1 MSSVTSGARAAAKSF
16 LKTIGLLPVAQ
27 RIATALTASETYR
40 VHERR
45 YRELKRQHAHVLGER
60 LNNSQ
65 YKQRIALLCSPSFPE
80 VEIEL
85 GLVKGLQL
93 ANFVPVVLITD
104 TGRERE
110 LLAKHYRLAAVDEIH
125 SWQDFMDEVDS
136 ATAEA
141 IVGRC
146 QSVEDLLDFEHAG
159 VRVGR
164 LALSTALRGKYAGSL
179 DLRAPEDR
187 QLLVDSVAYGL
198 TCANAA
204 HKILQRFRPDL
215 ALFLDTTYSPA
226 GELFDCCLQNEVDT
240 LQWQQGHRSN
250 ALLFKR
256 YTLETRLQHPTYLS
270 PESWRLVRDME
281 WTKSH
286 RERLDRELYSGYAS
300 GDWYSVVGTQF
311 DKSMVD
317 SAQLRE
323 RLHLDP
329 NKKTAF
335 IFPHILWDAALFWGK
350 CLFRD
355 FEEWFVETVRLA
367 CANDSLNWV
376 IKIHPANRRVRE
388 TGSLQGEY
396 AEVVT
401 LRKYIGELPPNI
413 VMIPPE
419 SEISTYSL
427 FPIMDYCL
435 TVCGTVG
442 MEAARLGI
450 PVLTAGNGP
459 YDDRGFTV
467 DSNSREEYCEKVRNI
482 QAIPRLS
489 SSQRELA
496 ERFAYAIFLMRLWD
510 AKSFT
515 LRYLPSTEK
524 FLSQGQINV
533 RSKEDLYTADDLRA
547 FAEWVA
553 DPRKPDDFLTQLP
566 QPFPVGR

>member
-1 MSSVTSGARAAAKSF
+1 MSSVTPGARAAAKSF

-27 RIATALTASETYR
+27 RIATALTAPETYR
-40 VHERR
+40 AHERR

-65 YKQRIALLCSPSFPE
+65 HKQRIALLCSPSFPE

-104 TGRERE
+104 TGREGE

-164 LALSTALRGKYAGSL
+164 LAVSTALRGKYAGSL
-179 DLRAPEDR
+179 DLQAPEDR

-204 HKILQRFRPDL
+204 HKILQQFQPDL

-240 LQWQQGHRSN
+240 VQWQQGHKSN

-281 WTKSH
+281 WTESH
-286 RERLDRELYSGYAS
+286 RERLDRELYSSYAS

-323 RLHLDP
+323 RLNLDP

-367 CANDSLNWV
+367 CANDNLNWV

-401 LRKYIGELPPNI
+401 LRKYIGELPPHI

-450 PVLTAGNGP
+450 PVLTAGSGP

-467 DSNSREEYCEKVRNI
+467 DSNSREEYCEKLRNI

-515 LRYLPSTEK
+515 LRYVPNTEK
-524 FLSQGQINV
+524 FLSEGQINIK
-533 RSKEDLYTADDLRA
+533 S
-547 FAEWVA
+547 
-553 DPRKPDDFLTQLP
+553 
-566 QPFPVGR
+566 

>member
-1 MSSVTSGARAAAKSF
+1 MSSVTPDARAAAKSI
-16 LKTIGLLPVAQ
+16 LKTIGLLPAAQ
-27 RIATALTASETYR
+27 RIVTALTAPATYR

-45 YRELKRQHAHVLGER
+45 YRQLKRQHAHVLGER
-60 LNNSQ
+60 LNNGQ
-65 YKQRIALLCSPSFPE
+65 QKQRIALVCSPTFPE

-85 GLVKGLQL
+85 GLIKGLQL
-93 ANFVPVVLITD
+93 ANFVPVVLIGN
-104 TGRERE
+104 TGRDGR
-110 LLAKHYRLAAVDEIH
+110 LLAKHYELTAVDQIYY
-125 SWQDFMDEVDS
+125 WPDFMDKVDP
-136 ATAEA
+136 ATADA
-141 IVGRC
+141 VIGRY
-146 QSVEDLLDFEHAG
+146 QSVEDLLGFEHAG
-159 VRVGR
+159 ARVGR
-164 LALSTALRGKYAGSL
+164 LAVSTALRGKYTGSL
-179 DLRAPEDR
+179 DLQAPEDR
-187 QLLVDSVAYGL
+187 KILADQVAYAL
-198 TCANAA
+198 TCTNAA
-204 HKILQRFRPDL
+204 HKILQQFRPDL

-226 GELFDCCLQNEVDT
+226 GELFDCCLQNDVDT
-240 LQWQQGHRSN
+240 VQWQQGHKSN

-256 YTLETRLQHPTYLS
+256 YTLETRLQHPTYLT

-281 WTKSH
+281 WTESH
-286 RERLDRELYSGYAS
+286 REQLDRELYSTYAS

-317 SAQLRE
+317 STQLRE
-323 RLHLDP
+323 RLSLDP

-350 CLFRD
+350 GLFRD

-367 CANDSLNWV
+367 CANDKLNWV
-376 IKIHPANRRVRE
+376 IKVHPANRRMRE

-401 LRKYIGELPPNI
+401 LDKYIGKLPPHI

-435 TVCGTVG
+435 TVYGTVG
-442 MEAARLGI
+442 MEAARLGV
-450 PVLTAGNGP
+450 PVLTAGSGP
-459 YDDRGFTV
+459 YADRGFTV

-489 SSQRELA
+489 SSQQELA
-496 ERFAYAIFLMRLWD
+496 ERFAYATFLMRLWY

-515 LRYLPSTEK
+515 LRYLPNTEK
-524 FLSQGQINV
+524 FLSEGQINIKC
-533 RSKEDLYTADDLRA
+533 KEDLYTADDLRA
-547 FAEWVA
+547 FADWVA

-566 QPFPVGR
+566 QPFPVGQ